1 MAMKNEDVMQNNV
14 KLNHATIAIVS
25 LNKKSKSIMH
35 YVHYARR
42 QRSEKK
48 DFFRLKPSSAQ
59 MASCIWTATI
69 KKN

>member
-1 MAMKNEDVMQNNV
+1 MAMKNENVMQNNV

-48 DFFRLKPSSAQ
+48 IFQVKTELGADG
-59 MASCIWTATI
+59 
-69 KKN
+69 

>member
-48 DFFRLKPSSAQ
+48 KIFSG
-59 MASCIWTATI
+59 
-69 KKN
+69 